1 MAGSPIKN
9 ARNRIIRDAILRGLK
24 DGQDP
29 AEYMGEFVDKLKE
42 LARAGDLGAI
52 RELFDRIDGKPAQ
65 AVTLSGDET
74 APLSITHTSR

>member
-9 ARNRIIRDAILRGLK
+9 ARNRIVRDAILRGLEEGK
-24 DGQDP
+24 DP
-29 AEYMGEFVDKLKE
+29 AEFLEPFATKLKDMA
-42 LARAGDLGAI
+42 LAGDLGAI